1 MTRQIKALDLFAG
14 PGGWD
19 VYDDELGI
27 QTDRI
32 EINAAAKATADA
44 AGMRHLHD
52 DVRTYQLPE
61 RHGYKLLKASP
72 VCTPFSLSGKG
83 EGVREM
89 AKILAG
95 INDLAAIRRV
105 DQEFSDPN
113 TALVLEPLRII
124 LQAIDLHEPFES
136 IVLEQTPRALPVW
149 EAYAGLLRFFGYSVA
164 TGLLSAEQFGVAQ
177 VRVRAVLV
185 AARSRT
191 AQLPP
196 PTHSKYHSRMP
207 SRLDPGVLPWVTMS
221 AAAGYGLNSR
231 PSPTITGGGTY
242 TGGAEPIAH
251 LVERWATRPDW
262 VFRRPSTTV
271 QGDPRIGRPGHKH
284 RGPDCCTANAKAG
297 ERESMFAKDSLRITV
312 EEAALLQ
319 SFPRN
324 YPWQGGKG
332 EQYQQVGNAIPPLLA
347 KAILQQVV

>member
-1 MTRQIKALDLFAG
+1 MIKALDLFGG

-19 VYDDELGI
+19 VHDDELGI

-32 EINAAAKATADA
+32 EINSAARSTAEA
-44 AGMRHLHD
+44 AGMRHVHD
-52 DVRTYQLPE
+52 DVRTYHLPG

-95 INDLAAIRRV
+95 INDLAVIRRV

-149 EAYAGLLRFFGYSVA
+149 LGYASLLGHFGYGVRA
-164 TGLLSAEQFGVAQ
+164 RVLNAAEYGVPQ
-177 VRVRAVLV
+177 NRKRAVLLASRKRLV
-185 AARSRT
+185 QLAPAATS
-191 AQLPP
+191 
-196 PTHSKYHSRMP
+196 
-207 SRLDPGVLPWVTMS
+207 VLPH
-221 AAAGYGLNSR
+221 NSMLGAIGR
-231 PSPTITGGGTY
+231 GIPKPSPTITGGGTY
-242 TGGAEPIAH
+242 TGGAEPITH
-251 LVERWATRPDW
+251 WHSRWTTRPDW
-262 VFRRPSTTV
+262 HGSTERLTV
-271 QGDPRIGRPGHKH
+271 AE
-284 RGPDCCTANAKAG
+284 CSA
-297 ERESMFAKDSLRITV
+297 
-312 EEAALLQ
+312 LQ

-347 KAILQQVV
+347 KAILQQVI